1 MKKYI
6 KQEQQK
12 TTLQKMGHPLK
23 KNTLTYTIK
32 NHTVQKVIDY
42 NIIEE
47 AFASACFSHKRLVFE
62 TGITRHIHVRHIPKR
77 SITLH
82 CNVQ

>member
-1 MKKYI
+1 MKKYR
-6 KQEQQK
+6 KQEKQNL
-12 TTLQKMGHPLK
+12 TLQEMGHPFK

-32 NHTVQKVIDY
+32 NHAVQKVIDY
-42 NIIEE
+42 NLIEE
-47 AFASACFSHKRLVFE
+47 SFASESFSHKRLVFD
-62 TGITRHIHVRHIPKR
+62 TGITRHIHGRHIPKR